1 MKVLFFV
8 LLLAWGLGVVYSL
21 SRRPPP
27 GFAVAGPL
35 RSAVE
40 LEFLSDLSFQRNGR
54 PGHEQRILAAILA
67 EIEQARRFIIVD
79 IFLFNTIGGR
89 QVLDPDLPSPVA
101 RLTEALLKA
110 RRGRPELA
118 ILFLTDEINT
128 GYGSYPEPHLE
139 RLVAHGVVVVPVDLS
154 RLPDSNILYSGLWRP
169 LLQWFPAADRVRL
182 PNPFAAEAPALSLRS
197 YLRLLNFKANHRKLL
212 ITERAAVVSSGNIHD
227 ASARHSNIAFRVV
240 SGEIIADLVASEL
253 AAVRFSGHDFTLPA
267 GALPS
272 VAAATP
278 AGGAA
283 GLAPPRVRL
292 LTESAIKKT
301 LLEVL
306 AATGAGDRI
315 RLAQFYLTDRQV
327 MAALVGAAHRGVAV
341 RLILDPSRHAFGR
354 NKYGIPNLSSA
365 ARLREQ
371 AGEKMEIRWY
381 DTQGEQFHAKL
392 IMIEYGRVTTAA
404 AGGDPQAES
413 ESRPP
418 RELLAGAEVL
428 IIGGSANFTRRN
440 LAGYNLETCLEIRA
454 GSADPVAGEAG
465 DFFNRLWTNR
475 DANYTLAYGELA
487 QPGRFKKIV
496 SSWQEFSG
504 LGTF

>member
-1 MKVLFFV
+1 MKIFLLG
-8 LLLAWGLGVVYSL
+8 LLLLWIAGAAYSL
-21 SRRPPP
+21 GKRPPP
-27 GFAVAGPL
+27 GFAVTGPS
-35 RSAVE
+35 RPAVE
-40 LEFLSDLSFQRNGR
+40 LEFLYDLSFQRDGR
-54 PGHEQRILAAILA
+54 PGYEERILAAMLA
-67 EIEQARRFIIVD
+67 EVATAERFVIID
-79 IFLFNTIGGR
+79 LFLFNTIGGR
-89 QVLDPDLPSPVA
+89 DVLGPDLSSPVA
-101 RLTEALLKA
+101 RLTEALLSA
-110 RRGRPELA
+110 RRARPELA

-139 RLVAHGVVVVPVDLS
+139 RMAAQGVEVMLVDLA

-169 LLQWFPAADRVRL
+169 LLQWFPAADRARL
-182 PNPFAAEAPALSLRS
+182 PNPFAAEAPPLSLRS

-227 ASARHSNIAFRVV
+227 ASARHSNIAFRV
-240 SGEIIADLVASEL
+240 SGAIIADLVASEL
-253 AAVRFSGHDFTLPA
+253 AAVRFSGHDFTIPA

-278 AGGAA
+278 SGGEAGRAS
-283 GLAPPRVRL
+283 PRVRL
-292 LTESAIKKT
+292 LTESAIKKA
-301 LLEVL
+301 LLEAL
-306 AATGAGDRI
+306 AATGDGDRVW
-315 RLAQFYLTDRQV
+315 LAQFYLTDRQV
-327 MAALVGAAHRGVAV
+327 MAALVAAANRGVAV

-365 ARLREQ
+365 ARLRDQ

-392 IMIEYGRVTTAA
+392 IMIEYGRVPAAA
-404 AGGDPQAES
+404 AGGDPQAGPES
-413 ESRPP
+413 APP
-418 RELLAGAEVL
+418 RKLLNGAEVV

-454 GSADPVAGEAG
+454 TSADPVVGEVG
-465 DFFNRLWTNR
+465 DFFNRLWANR

-487 QPGRFKKIV
+487 EPGRFKKIV